1 MSKIVNIS
9 SKKPA
14 TRRQSSTREMIYF
27 ACTELEMNLRKIDI
41 AVKLVSLD
49 IYNSKKYSSEE
60 KSQLLASMRRG
71 MQHIVNE
78 IETL

>member
-14 TRRQSSTREMIYF
+14 PRRQRSTRELIDF
-27 ACTELEMNLRKIDI
+27 ACTELEMSLRKIDI

-71 MQHIVNE
+71 MQHMVNE